1 MNLVGQLGGDHQ
13 QAAQQLQGM
22 GQVDSQQHAGLLN
35 QLGVDPQQLENGGY
49 QQHFDS
55 QQQPGFAG
63 YQSGGGSYA
72 DQQPTFD
79 TSGRQGYGQQ
89 QGGGQE
95 QGYGQ
100 GGQEQGGQGYGEQQ
114 GGGQE
119 QGYGQGGGQEQGYGQ
134 EQGGQGYG
142 EQQGGGQEQ
151 GYGQGGQEQG
161 YGEQQGG
168 SGGEQGY

>member
-1 MNLVGQLGGDHQ
+1 VN
-13 QAAQQLQGM
+13 
-22 GQVDSQQHAGLLN
+22 SQQHAGLLN
-35 QLGVDPQQLENGGY
+35 QLGVDPQQLESGGY

-89 QGGGQE
+89 QG
-95 QGYGQ
+95 Y
-100 GGQEQGGQGYGEQQ
+100 EQQ

-119 QGYGQGGGQEQGYGQ
+119 QGYGQGGGQEQGGQGYGEQ
-134 EQGGQGYG
+134 QGGQGYG

-151 GYGQGGQEQG
+151 GYG
-161 YGEQQGG
+161 EQQGG
-168 SGGEQGY
+168 SGGEQRY

>member
-1 MNLVGQLGGDHQ
+1 MNFDPATIMNLVGQLGGDHQ

-22 GQVDSQQHAGLLN
+22 GQVDSEQHAGMLN

-49 QQHFDS
+49 QQHFDA

-63 YQSGGGSYA
+63 YQSGGGNYT
-72 DQQPTFD
+72 DQQPSFG
-79 TSGRQGYGQQ
+79 TSGRQRHGEQ

-100 GGQEQGGQGYGEQQ
+100 GGQEQGGQGYGYGEQQ
-114 GGGQE
+114 GGAQE
-119 QGYGQGGGQEQGYGQ
+119 QGYGQGGQ

-142 EQQGGGQEQ
+142 YGEQQG
-151 GYGQGGQEQG
+151 GGQEQG

-168 SGGEQGY
+168 SGGEQRY

>member
-22 GQVDSQQHAGLLN
+22 GQVDSQQHAGMLN
-35 QLGVDPQQLENGGY
+35 QFGVDPQQLENGGY
-49 QQHFDS
+49 QQHFDA

-63 YQSGGGSYA
+63 YQSGGGNYA
-72 DQQPTFD
+72 DQQPSFD
-79 TSGRQGYGQQ
+79 TSGRQGHGEQ
-89 QGGGQE
+89 QGGGRE

-100 GGQEQGGQGYGEQQ
+100 GGQEQGGQGYG
-114 GGGQE
+114 
-119 QGYGQGGGQEQGYGQ
+119 
-134 EQGGQGYG
+134 YG
-142 EQQGGGQEQ
+142 EQQGGAQEQ

-161 YGEQQGG
+161 YGEQQAG

>member
-22 GQVDSQQHAGLLN
+22 GQVDSQQHAGMLN
-35 QLGVDPQQLENGGY
+35 QFGVDPQQLENGGY
-49 QQHFDS
+49 QQHFDA

-63 YQSGGGSYA
+63 YQSGGGNYA
-72 DQQPTFD
+72 DQQPSFD
-79 TSGRQGYGQQ
+79 TSGRQGHGEQ

-100 GGQEQGGQGYGEQQ
+100 GGQEQGGQGYG
-114 GGGQE
+114 
-119 QGYGQGGGQEQGYGQ
+119 
-134 EQGGQGYG
+134 YG

-151 GYGQGGQEQG
+151 GSGQGGQEQGSGQGGQEQG
-161 YGEQQGG
+161 YGEQQAG